1 MASRET
7 ILRAIEELA
16 SVEGVLFDPASLAED
31 VVGVAAAFP
40 EPGDFEA
47 AIAATVRML
56 GLISSGRVDVS
67 SLSDDYEGWECCH
80 YQHRASQGVKATMRI
95 MFSRADDGVRV
106 RGFGERR
113 RPADFYHRMAEI
125 GRMGLEPSEP
135 RDAATE

>member
-16 SVEGVLFDPASLAED
+16 SVEGVFFDPASLVED
-31 VVGVAAAFP
+31 VVGVAVAFP

-47 AIAATVRML
+47 AIAATARML
-56 GLISSGRVDVS
+56 GLVSSGRVDVS

-80 YQHRASQGVKATMRI
+80 YQHRVSQGVKATMHI

-113 RPADFYHRMAEI
+113 RPEDFYRRMAEI
-125 GRMGLEPSEP
+125 GRMGLKSPEPQ
-135 RDAATE
+135 DAATE

>member
-16 SVEGVLFDPASLAED
+16 SVEGVFFDPASLAED

-56 GLISSGRVDVS
+56 DLISLGRVDVS
-67 SLSDDYEGWECCH
+67 TPSDDYEGWQCCH

-95 MFSRADDGVRV
+95 MFSRSDDGVRV

-113 RPADFYHRMAEI
+113 RPEDFYRRMAEI

-135 RDAATE
+135 